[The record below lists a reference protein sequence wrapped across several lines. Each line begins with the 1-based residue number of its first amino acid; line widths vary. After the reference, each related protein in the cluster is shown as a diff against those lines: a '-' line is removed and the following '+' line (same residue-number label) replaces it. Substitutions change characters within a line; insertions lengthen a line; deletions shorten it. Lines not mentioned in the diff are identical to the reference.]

1 MEIKNK
7 QYYRKLAWLI
17 DVEKKLA
24 KAMKERNMLDA
35 RVDPVEYWEIN
46 GVVENLEIESQQ
58 IDKSLKEWK

>member
-7 QYYRKLAWLI
+7 QYDRKLAWLI

-46 GVVENLEIESQQ
+46 GVVEKLEIESQQ
-58 IDKSLKEWK
+58 IDKSLREWK

>member
-1 MEIKNK
+1 M
-7 QYYRKLAWLI
+7 Q
-17 DVEKKLA
+17 KKLA

-46 GVVENLEIESQQ
+46 GVVEKLEIESQQ

>member
-46 GVVENLEIESQQ
+46 GVVEKLEIESQQ

>member
-35 RVDPVEYWEIN
+35 RVDPVEYWEID
-46 GVVENLEIESQQ
+46 GLVQKLEIESQQ

>member
-46 GVVENLEIESQQ
+46 GVVEKLEIESQQ
-58 IDKSLKEWK
+58 IDKSLREWK